1 MKKIEGLS
9 FGIHASTTPLKDIV
23 KGVPASVNQGVAQ
36 HKMKRARTM
45 TTKKSKGKKAKQ
57 AEAVQ
62 EEKEVPRYTIEMAEE
77 AVRTGVLRDCP
88 FRGKTIDIA
97 AAALLARPEAQAA
110 IHTAVV
116 CGGDP
121 HCGLGYLKFCPNLN
135 ALHLRILEFIVLC
148 ALQGSTVTELVVSNT
163 NEIILPDLK
172 HLGYL
177 KKLSRLVL
185 DKTNMTDEALLLL
198 EPFMTLTHVYVHG
211 CPGVTLDGVKALQA
225 LRKDMQVVM

>member
-1 MKKIEGLS
+1 
-9 FGIHASTTPLKDIV
+9 
-23 KGVPASVNQGVAQ
+23 
-36 HKMKRARTM
+36 MKRART
-45 TTKKSKGKKAKQ
+45 TKKFKKAPEAPEAKKAK
-57 AEAVQ
+57 E
-62 EEKEVPRYTIEMAEE
+62 EEKKIKVPCYTIEMAEE